1 MKISRLILRKLILSE
16 VKKTLS
22 RDHLVEGLM
31 DKLAAVGADELDD
44 AIQSA
49 KDAAG
54 SDFLDDVIR
63 DTIET
68 DTFKATIEEMDDET
82 IKSIFGK
89 LRGSLR
95 GSALSKL
102 RDKIIAIKP
111 GLKNELE

>member
-22 RDHLVEGLM
+22 RDHLVEGLI
-31 DKLAAVGADELDD
+31 DKLATVGADELDD
-44 AIQSA
+44 VIQSA

-63 DTIET
+63 DAIRT
-68 DTFKATIEEMDDET
+68 DPFKDVIAEMDDAT
-82 IKSIFGK
+82 IKLIFGK

-102 RDKIIAIKP
+102 RDAIISIKP
-111 GLKNELE
+111 SLRDELE

>member
-22 RDHLVEGLM
+22 RDYLIEGLM
-31 DKLAAVGADELDD
+31 DKLATVETDELDD
-44 AIQSA
+44 IIQSA
-49 KDAAG
+49 KDVAG

-63 DTIET
+63 DTVDT
-68 DTFKATIEEMDDET
+68 DTFKTTIEEMDDFT

-89 LRGSLR
+89 LRASLR

-102 RDKIIAIKP
+102 RDKIISIKP
-111 GLKNELE
+111 SLKNDLE